1 MLRKADF
8 WLSLAL
14 LMLSALVFQMAS
26 GFDEMPSRFPK
37 LLAVVFAALAIM
49 LATSA
54 LLRKEGESP
63 EFLAALRG
71 FDKPLILVVGMV
83 VYVRIVDILG
93 YSIPSVL
100 LFVFVGW
107 MLGYRKHVRLAVTGL
122 VAVLIVYTVFNLAL
136 GVPLPSP
143 PWWPV

>member
-1 MLRKADF
+1 MLRKADL
-8 WLSLAL
+8 WLSLVL
-14 LMLSALVFQMAS
+14 LVLSALVFHTAS

-49 LATSA
+49 LAISVSF
-54 LLRKEGESP
+54 RKEKESP

-71 FDKPLILVVGMV
+71 FDKPLVLVVGMV
-83 VYVRIVDILG
+83 VYIRVVDILG
-93 YSIPSVL
+93 YLIPSVL
-100 LFVFVGW
+100 LFFCVGW

-122 VAVLIVYTVFNLAL
+122 VAVLIVYAVFNLAL

-143 PWWPV
+143 PWWPA